1 MTPPPSPLS
10 PQSPPSLLSHSGL
23 QQSAS
28 YWLGCGVLSMV
39 LNGWV
44 LLGLSARCEQRRA
57 LDLLLALLGGTHMLS
72 AALPLILFSCVQLGE
87 TNQRPL
93 QPSQYS
99 QLRGAQRWT
108 ENHCKAFVSTFYCL
122 TLATCFTVSS
132 VSYHRMWMVKWPVN
146 YRLSSP
152 RKQAWQATLGGWTA
166 AFILA
171 TLPSLGWHT
180 PGQRFYQGG
189 TCHYSPGHIGLG
201 FGLCLPLLVGGG
213 TATALCCSTLTLT
226 ETICRGRR
234 HAEGGSKG
242 RGLEGGQ
249 GDVPAI
255 VVEDSR
261 GQRKSSIEGSEPP
274 KTSLQTTRLVTAI
287 VLLYAGLA
295 GVPLLVVSIVSVQS
309 HSQSAFT
316 APCCWE
322 AVLLWSSLLQTLP
335 LPLLVWGCERYR
347 PKARPMWERCL
358 QALSQDS
365 TEEPGRCLDDLDSVA
380 MVSRSAETKR
390 ATLFAM
396 ERGTGKPFLPNHSTA
411 LQSRVHYLQVPANRR
426 HSHDDSD
433 SWSHTP
439 SNSLLPR
446 WSSSDDIVS
455 NRHRLPVGSGAL
467 SLHHFLEM
475 LPPPDA
481 QRCIESMKEATSPC
495 FSRQE
500 VMRFIDQDDLFMAQR
515 CHHSNQARRASLAVV
530 MTTPTLTCSERA
542 HRGRRQRPA
551 RRASLSGP
559 DSQNLRELHCGEHRD
574 WD

>member
-1 MTPPPSPLS
+1 MTDNRTPFLQIRLMFAVLFPQRGGQRAEVWRGGRGMCQPSWWRTPGGSASPRSRGPSPPRPPCRPPASSPPSCCCMRGWQECPCCLPSPL
-10 PQSPPSLLSHSGL
+10 PAVGRRYCSG
-23 QQSAS
+23 
-28 YWLGCGVLSMV
+28 
-39 LNGWV
+39 
-44 LLGLSARCEQRRA
+44 R
-57 LDLLLALLGGTHMLS
+57 
-72 AALPLILFSCVQLGE
+72 
-87 TNQRPL
+87 
-93 QPSQYS
+93 
-99 QLRGAQRWT
+99 
-108 ENHCKAFVSTFYCL
+108 
-122 TLATCFTVSS
+122 
-132 VSYHRMWMVKWPVN
+132 
-146 YRLSSP
+146 
-152 RKQAWQATLGGWTA
+152 
-166 AFILA
+166 
-171 TLPSLGWHT
+171 
-180 PGQRFYQGG
+180 
-189 TCHYSPGHIGLG
+189 
-201 FGLCLPLLVGGG
+201 
-213 TATALCCSTLTLT
+213 LCCRPCPSPSWS
-226 ETICRGRR
+226 
-234 HAEGGSKG
+234 GG
-242 RGLEGGQ
+242 
-249 GDVPAI
+249 
-255 VVEDSR
+255 
-261 GQRKSSIEGSEPP
+261 
-274 KTSLQTTRLVTAI
+274 
-287 VLLYAGLA
+287 
-295 GVPLLVVSIVSVQS
+295 VS
-309 HSQSAFT
+309 
-316 APCCWE
+316 
-322 AVLLWSSLLQTLP
+322 
-335 LPLLVWGCERYR
+335 GYR

-358 QALSQDS
+358 RALSQDS

-390 ATLFAM
+390 ATLFTM

-530 MTTPTLTCSERA
+530 MTTPTLTCSERT

-559 DSQNLRELHCGEHRD
+559 NSQNLRELHCGEHRD